1 MRLRKDVRE
10 NLKEPDYWQN
20 VTKPS
25 LIDFLKYRK
34 TKVHE
39 KVDKNNEILRYKHD
53 LKQIGRHYKYGSK
66 AKVVKV
72 AKLNLKDELIS
83 SEVIEFWRLQ
93 EIQNEVELEQQTDES
108 DMDELISSEEIQ
120 NEIEIEQQTDNL
132 DKIKIHGILKKEIL
146 VERNVKSII
155 DAFEL
160 YKDNSNDDDVSTE
173 GIMDLTHKSRFVRQL
188 PEDVYKSFLESLNQ
202 YDQLIPD
209 ETHKFLV
216 DFFSQKLTYKQWSN
230 AVDNLNIKEY
240 KEETTKMIIKIIT
253 RSLDN
258 FLQAFALEHMNPLH
272 NIEALEQPHL
282 NDYIHPCI
290 KSALWSCA
298 DIYYT
303 SGEIPSINH
312 INRQKGDGVGFTIDS
327 NKYQLVY
334 VEGSRPYKVKA
345 SKELDDRNK
354 IIKNLKNMLLNI
366 VKDRVEKRKLIIP
379 DMEVFGVASIKLNIH
394 LYALGFTGYYYIKEI
409 DNATIPRDFS
419 EMEEFIFFYESIL
432 KWALSVKACFE
443 KLSDKSLK
451 TRDF

>member
-39 KVDKNNEILRYKHD
+39 KLDKNNEILRYKHD

-93 EIQNEVELEQQTDES
+93 EIQNE
-108 DMDELISSEEIQ
+108 DELISSEANDFRRTQEVQ
-120 NEIEIEQQTDNL
+120 SEIEIEQQIDDL

-160 YKDNSNDDDVSTE
+160 YKDNSNDDD
-173 GIMDLTHKSRFVRQL
+173 
-188 PEDVYKSFLESLNQ
+188 
-202 YDQLIPD
+202 
-209 ETHKFLV
+209 
-216 DFFSQKLTYKQWSN
+216 KLTYKQWSN

-258 FLQAFALEHMNPLH
+258 FLQAFALGHMNPLH

-432 KWALSVKACFE
+432 KWALSIKACFE

-451 TRDF
+451 TRSSRVSFGLNIRNLYDL